1 MIRKAKLKKD
11 SNEEK
16 TGQHKELASLKKILT
31 DYKVERKA
39 EWKSFKSKMKDSI
52 DKIEKSIKKPAT
64 PDKK

>member
-39 EWKSFKSKMKDSI
+39 EWKSFKSKMKNSI
-52 DKIEKSIKKPAT
+52 GKIEKSMNKIAAPSKK
-64 PDKK
+64 